1 MIIKNGRITND
12 RIKSSACEALGQ
24 DRCSYCSGRGRGW
37 GMEAYSYGPYS
48 CITAKD
54 RYGSQFD

>member
-1 MIIKNGRITND
+1 MTND

-54 RYGSQFD
+54 RYGSEFV